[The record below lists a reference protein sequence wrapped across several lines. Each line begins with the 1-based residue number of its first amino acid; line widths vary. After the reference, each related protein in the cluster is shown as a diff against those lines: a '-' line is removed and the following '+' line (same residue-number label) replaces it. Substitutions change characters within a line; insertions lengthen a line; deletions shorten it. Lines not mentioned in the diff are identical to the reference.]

1 MSVIERLATPWQRR
15 RVEVREGLVFRARV
29 QNGMLETARVLA
41 VVADPMGISHV
52 SYELTIERSE
62 ALRYDYRRT
71 LNLESFIDRYQEP
84 VGAA

>member
-1 MSVIERLATPWQRR
+1 MDRIATPWQRR
-15 RVEVREGLVFRARV
+15 RVEVREGLVFRARTE
-29 QNGMLETARVLA
+29 NGMMETAKVLS
-41 VVADPMGISHV
+41 VASDPMGISHV

>member
-1 MSVIERLATPWQRR
+1 MSVIDKLAPWHRR
-15 RVEVREGLVFRARV
+15 PVEVREGLVFRTRTET
-29 QNGMLETARVLA
+29 GMLETARVLSVA
-41 VVADPMGISHV
+41 ADPMGISHV

-84 VGAA
+84 VGA

>member
-1 MSVIERLATPWQRR
+1 MSVMDRIATPWQRR
-15 RVEVREGLVFRARV
+15 RVEVREGLVFRTRTT
-29 QNGMLETARVLA
+29 NGMLETARVLS
-41 VVADPMGISHV
+41 VAQDPMGISHV